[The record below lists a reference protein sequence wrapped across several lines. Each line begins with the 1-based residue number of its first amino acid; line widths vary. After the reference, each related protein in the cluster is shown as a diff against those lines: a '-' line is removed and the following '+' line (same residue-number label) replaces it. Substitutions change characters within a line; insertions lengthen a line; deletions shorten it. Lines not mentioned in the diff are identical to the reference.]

1 VGAPSV
7 LFVHAHPDDES
18 LWTGGTIARIVDAG
32 SAAAV
37 LTCTWAA
44 GTTRHTE
51 LTSALRILG
60 VDAPITLGYA
70 DGGFPESAPRSVA
83 LCEGRFDDAVR
94 QITEHIRARRPDIVV
109 TYDAF
114 GIYGHPDHIQTHRL
128 ALAAVEAAACGPLY
142 PEAGPAWQTRSL
154 YLSTVP
160 TRVMHRIRHQV
171 STGPSPAGAASP
183 GTPDAAIDLELDVSA
198 WVEQKWSAI
207 GAHRSEMARSP
218 ALLELADLDLS
229 RRNALLGT
237 EWYLRRDLVAG
248 GADLV

>member
-1 VGAPSV
+1 MGAPSV

-18 LWTGGTIARIVDAG
+18 LWTGGTIARIVEAG
-32 SAAAV
+32 SATSV
-37 LTCTWAA
+37 LTCTWAS
-44 GTTRHTE
+44 GTPRHAE
-51 LTSALRILG
+51 LTVALNILG
-60 VDAPITLGYA
+60 VDAPIALGYA
-70 DGGFPESAPRSVA
+70 DGGFPESAPQSTA
-83 LCEGRFDDAVR
+83 LCDCRLDDAVR
-94 QITEHIRARRPDIVV
+94 QIVEHIRRLQPDIVV

-128 ALAAVEAAACGPLY
+128 AVAAVEAASCGPLY

-171 STGPSPAGAASP
+171 STGPSPAGAVSP

-198 WVEQKWSAI
+198 WVDQKWSAI
-207 GAHRSEMARSP
+207 GAHRSEMDRSP